1 MLKQDIT
8 YENFDG
14 EQTTDTFYFNL
25 TKTEIIELEVGYE
38 GGLEAAIKR
47 IIQTNDHKQL
57 IAEFKKIVLLAY
69 GQKSEDGKRFIK
81 SDQLREE
88 FSQTAAYDE
97 LFIKLSTDADFAAAF
112 IKGIVPKGIVAEI
125 EKAEK
130 IETAEVVHL
139 PPTPPTRS

>member
-14 EQTTDTFYFNL
+14 EQVTETFYFNL

-38 GGLEAAIKR
+38 GGLEATIKR
-47 IIQTNDHKQL
+47 IISTQDNKQL
-57 IAEFKKIVLLAY
+57 IAEFKRIVLLAY
-69 GQKSEDGKRFIK
+69 GQKSDDGKRFVK

-97 LFIKLSTDADFAAAF
+97 LFIKLASDADFASNF
-112 IKGIVPKGIVAEI
+112 IKGIIPKSIVADV
-125 EKAEK
+125 EKAEV
-130 IETAEVVHL
+130 AEVVQL
-139 PPTPPTRS
+139 PPMPPPRS